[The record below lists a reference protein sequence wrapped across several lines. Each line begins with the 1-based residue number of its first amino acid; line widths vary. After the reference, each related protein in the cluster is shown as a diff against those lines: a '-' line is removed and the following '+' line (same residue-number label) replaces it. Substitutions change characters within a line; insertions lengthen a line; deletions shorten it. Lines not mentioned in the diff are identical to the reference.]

1 MFKRNKKPAKRTA
14 VLFAVLVLLLMLAV
28 GGTVAWFTDSAT
40 KENAFLPS
48 QVSCSVSEV
57 NTTSVTV
64 THTGDIDA
72 FVRAAV
78 TVNWVDASGNV
89 YGTAPQYVVGINEAD
104 WAAYTDGYYYCLEAL
119 APGGV
124 SENLITGIVATS
136 AAPEGYTLGV
146 EVIAEA
152 IQSEPVHAAGTAW
165 GVVISAGSVSA
176 YTG

>member
-1 MFKRNKKPAKRTA
+1 MLKLNKKPAKRTA
-14 VLFAVLVLLLMLAV
+14 VLFAALVLLLMLAV
-28 GGTVAWFTDSAT
+28 GGTVAWFTDSAAKT
-40 KENAFLPS
+40 NTFLPA

-57 NTTSVTV
+57 STSTVTV
-64 THTGDIDA
+64 TNTGDVNA
-72 FVRAAV
+72 YVRAAV

-89 YGTAPQYVVGINEAD
+89 YGAAPQYVMGINESD
-104 WAAYTDGYYYCLEAL
+104 WAVYTDGYYYCLDEL
-119 APGGV
+119 APEAV

-165 GVVISAGSVSA
+165 GVVISAGGVSA